1 MSMSSSDSEPG
12 GAAEAT
18 RAASVGGLLRSAT
31 LSLRE
36 AGSESPRLDAELLLG
51 HVLGVGRATLLA
63 EPESPVGGDHR
74 AAFEA
79 LVERRATG
87 EPVAYIRGLKEFY
100 GLALAVDGR
109 ALIPR
114 PETELLVELA
124 VERLGWLL
132 TAAPRPVGSRPLLV
146 WDVGTGSG
154 AICVA
159 VAVECRRRGYA
170 TDVRL
175 RASDASADALAL
187 ATENAVAHSVADVIQ
202 FAIADLTR
210 LDDGERAEPAD
221 LLAANLPYIPSD
233 VVPTL
238 PVAASFEP
246 RQALDGGT
254 DGLAVIRRLLA
265 ELPSAVAEGG
275 VALIEIGAGQEQ
287 LLRDAV
293 TAPLPGWQLAI
304 HADMAGNPRVAE
316 LRQPGT
322 R

>member
-1 MSMSSSDSEPG
+1 MSSSDSELG
-12 GAAEAT
+12 GTAEAT
-18 RAASVGGLLRSAT
+18 PATPSVGGLLRSAT
-31 LSLRE
+31 LSLRD

-63 EPESPVGGDHR
+63 EPESRVGGDHM

-100 GLALAVDGR
+100 GLALAVDER
-109 ALIPR
+109 AMIPR
-114 PETELLVELA
+114 PETEVLVELA

-132 TAAPRPVGSRPLLV
+132 TTAPRPAGSRPLLV

-159 VAVECRRRGYA
+159 IAVECRRRGYA
-170 TDVRL
+170 ADVRL
-175 RASDASADALAL
+175 RASDASAEALAL
-187 ATENAVAHSVADVIQ
+187 ATENAVAHGVADMIQ
-202 FAIADLTR
+202 FAIADLAR
-210 LDDGERAEPAD
+210 LEGGDRAEPAD

-233 VVPTL
+233 LIPTL

-246 RQALDGGT
+246 RQALDGGA

-265 ELPSAVAEGG
+265 ELPSAVANGG
-275 VALIEIGAGQEQ
+275 AALIEMGAGQEE

-293 TAPLPGWQLAI
+293 TALLPGWQLAI
-304 HADMAGNPRVAE
+304 YADLAGNPRVAE
-316 LRQPGT
+316 LRQPAAQ
-322 R
+322 